1 MTRRRTLLAGL
12 ILALAV
18 GAWSWQPAA
27 RVAAALPASLTDAEF
42 WSLVDT
48 FSEPGGTFHSDN
60 FVSNEGRYQLV
71 IPALISR
78 VQPGGLY
85 LGVGPEQNF
94 SYMAAVRPK
103 MAFILDIR
111 RGNLQEHL
119 LYKALFELS
128 ADRAEFVS
136 RLFSRPRPAGLTTAS
151 TPEMMFSAYDRVP
164 SSEDLY
170 RANLKGVLTHLTTR
184 HRFALRD
191 EDKAGIDYI
200 YRNAFF
206 AEGPSLG
213 YALTGRGRLGN
224 TPSYAD
230 LMSMTDEAGRQRS
243 YLATEEPFRFL
254 KDLETRNLVVPV
266 VGNFGGPKALR
277 AIGKYVRDR
286 GATVSVFYVS
296 NVEQYLRQ
304 DGLWGA
310 FCENVKS
317 MPLDAASTFI
327 RSTRGGGRGFTEPVS
342 AGRGP
347 GMFTSDL
354 AQIQADTRSCAAVP
368 AARPA
373 SR

>member
-27 RVAAALPASLTDAEF
+27 RVAATLPASLTDAEF
-42 WSLVDT
+42 WSLVET
-48 FSEPGGTFHSDN
+48 LSEPGGTFHSDN

-71 IPALISR
+71 IPELISR

-94 SYMAAVRPK
+94 TYMVAVRPK

-136 RLFSRPRPAGLTTAS
+136 RLFSRARPAGLTTAS
-151 TPEMMFSAYDRVP
+151 TPEAIFSAYDKVP

-170 RANLKGVLTHLTTR
+170 RANLKTVLTQLTAR

-191 EDKAGIDYI
+191 EDKTGIDYI

-206 AEGPSLG
+206 SEGPSLG

-230 LMSMTDEAGRQRS
+230 LMSMTDGTGRQRS
-243 YLATEEPFRFL
+243 YLATEDHFRFL

-304 DGLWGA
+304 DGLWGT

-327 RSTRGGGRGFTEPVS
+327 RSTRGGGRGFTAP
-342 AGRGP
+342 AGAGP

-354 AQIQADTRSCAAVP
+354 AHMQADTRSCAALP
-368 AARPA
+368 AARPV